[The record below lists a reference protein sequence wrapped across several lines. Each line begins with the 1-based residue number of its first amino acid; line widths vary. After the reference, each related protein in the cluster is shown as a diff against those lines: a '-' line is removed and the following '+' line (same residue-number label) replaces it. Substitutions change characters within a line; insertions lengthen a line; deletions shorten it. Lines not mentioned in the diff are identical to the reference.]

1 MSNKKEL
8 QTISASEAAKL
19 GVSALSVRPNDASR
33 YGQGGLSATALQ
45 AWFDNL
51 PKLVATKF
59 NEIAMTLASSDAAK
73 YIGIDALGVDNLYD
87 LLLLFGERGTGIN
100 DRNIS
105 DYIKTLYTP
114 EGAVAAVSI
123 PIKDIVQDLVRRIVS
138 ASAGHVVSGSFDDVK
153 GEILLK
159 LASGEDIVIPFD
171 VLADLKERSDKAF
184 SEASLDK
191 SNQLV
196 LSSPDGSQKKV
207 DLSPLAFGEA
217 ARVEIEKLK
226 ETDASFERRLTNLE
240 EQISDD
246 YFVTD
251 DAVAYE
257 KIVPARACTYAKLD
271 SIGGMT
277 YKCDNLLDY
286 RKFNA
291 TYTEAGVT
299 LTNNGDGTLTFSGTL
314 GADFSYSSIFPI
326 FEGECYIPAGT
337 YTLSGFSELPAV
349 AFSEFWWE
357 YASGE
362 TGGTSGLGAVTFTE
376 NVVALHLSIILE
388 GMAEETTTFSTTLTP
403 MLNEG
408 SVALPFEPFFEG
420 LRDTKVTEIKNYG
433 ANLLPYPYASTTATY
448 NGLTFTDNGDGTITL
463 NGTLNGSAEFIFSK
477 SLSLED
483 GKKYSYKDIDSG
495 LSAMLTYRDETG
507 TQKWASGNVVWKSA
521 YKFLQLYL
529 YFGSSREFDNVVFKP
544 MLNYGD
550 VAAPYKPYRAEPI
563 SIPIPAEIQAINTG
577 KGIKGYADTI
587 DFEDGKKIQRVETVA
602 LDGTLTWYKHQDAGD
617 YWGFY
622 SLKSYFS
629 KPMSSDPFTPYLCS
643 AFAVETWESAKE
655 AEFAWYSGASFGI
668 FVKKTRLP
676 NYANLATN
684 DEKIAAFKAYLAEQ
698 YANGNPIEIT
708 YLLET
713 PIVTDISAKVKDFDN
728 IIEVEA
734 GGRLEFVNEHKKA
747 VPSSITYLLKE
758 ESSK

>member
-8 QTISASEAAKL
+8 QIISASEAARL

-33 YGQGGLSATALQ
+33 YGRGGLSATALQ

-59 NEIAMTLASSDAAK
+59 NEIAMTLASSEAAK

-114 EGAVAAVSI
+114 EGAVDAVSI
-123 PIKDIVQDLVRRIVS
+123 SIKDIVQDLVSRIVS
-138 ASAGHVVSGSFDDVK
+138 ASAGHVVSGSFDAVK

-226 ETDASFERRLTNLE
+226 ETDASFDRRLTNLE

-257 KIVPARACTYAKLD
+257 KIVPARACTYAKLN
-271 SIGGMT
+271 SLGGMT

-286 RKFNA
+286 RRFNA
-291 TYTEAGVT
+291 TYTDSGVT
-299 LTNNGDGTLTFSGTL
+299 LTNNRNGTLTFSGTL
-314 GADFSYSSIFPI
+314 GVDTYSSRIPI

-337 YTLSGFSELPAV
+337 YTFSGFSELPTV
-349 AFSEFWWE
+349 AYREFVWV

-362 TGGTSGLGAVTFTE
+362 ADATSNLGAVTFTD
-376 NVVALHLSIILE
+376 NVVELYLAIILE
-388 GMAEETTTFSTTLTP
+388 GNVEVTETFSTTFTP

-408 SVALPFEPFFEG
+408 STALPFEPFSDE
-420 LRDTKVTEIKNYG
+420 LRDTKVTEIKSHGGNH
-433 ANLLPYPYASTTATY
+433 ANIRNFENFDTTTS
-448 NGLTFTDNGDGTITL
+448 NSSFTVKDDTITISTPIENSSDSKKTLREICPSLKVGDVCTLTADTTSKNKYIYL
-463 NGTLNGSAEFIFSK
+463 NVAATSWLFGATKTITQ
-477 SLSLED
+477 
-483 GKKYSYKDIDSG
+483 
-495 LSAMLTYRDETG
+495 AMLDSKIRFYTDAIG
-507 TQKWASGNVVWKSA
+507 ASAVIS
-521 YKFLQLYL
+521 KF
-529 YFGSSREFDNVVFKP
+529 
-544 MLNYGD
+544 MITYGD
-550 VAAPYKPYRAEPI
+550 VALSYKPFREPI
-563 SIPIPAEIQAINTG
+563 SYPIPAEIQAINTG
-577 KGIKGYADTI
+577 KGIKGYADTD
-587 DFEDGKKIQRVETVA
+587 DFESGILTKRVATKTFNGNDNNDGYWWKYTE
-602 LDGTLTWYKHQDAGD
+602 DGGKYCYAILMTGKAWGYQTSICNLFKNINTSFSPSYPYFYVGNYSDTPGGDGVYFVTDKPTLEEW
-617 YWGFY
+617 
-622 SLKSYFS
+622 
-629 KPMSSDPFTPYLCS
+629 
-643 AFAVETWESAKE
+643 
-655 AEFAWYSGASFGI
+655 
-668 FVKKTRLP
+668 
-676 NYANLATN
+676 
-684 DEKIAAFKAYLAEQ
+684 KAYLKELYDAGTPLTLV
-698 YANGNPIEIT
+698 YA
-708 YLLET
+708 LLT
-713 PIVTDISAKVKDFDN
+713 PTEEKFSVDFDN

-734 GGRLEFVNEHKKA
+734 GGRLEFVNEHKKP